1 MLLPLSIR
9 WVKPN
14 FHISLS
20 HWRKTTVSLETR
32 NLLFPEAVWTVSR
45 GSHRHPWQ
53 SHSLLTVFLRLTCAC
68 YGAVRAPATSLQ
80 LSWIPAESSVQT
92 CSSHPLQLYHLTAG
106 QDSLQ
111 LLNMNKTRQKL
122 MEALHS
128 KQKNKSK
135 DHFSLAAADKGLSF
149 RKAIKGIFTTARRG
163 PIINFVI
170 HYFAVHCTL

>member
-1 MLLPLSIR
+1 MHGGASRALSTR
-9 WVKPN
+9 WVKPS
-14 FHISLS
+14 FHVSLS
-20 HWRKTTVSLETR
+20 HWRNTTVSLETR

-53 SHSLLTVFLRLTCAC
+53 SHSLLTVFLQLTCAC

-80 LSWIPAESSVQT
+80 SSWIPAESSVQT

-122 MEALHS
+122 MGALYS
-128 KQKNKSK
+128 KQKT
-135 DHFSLAAADKGLSF
+135 
-149 RKAIKGIFTTARRG
+149 KAR
-163 PIINFVI
+163 IIS
-170 HYFAVHCTL
+170 H